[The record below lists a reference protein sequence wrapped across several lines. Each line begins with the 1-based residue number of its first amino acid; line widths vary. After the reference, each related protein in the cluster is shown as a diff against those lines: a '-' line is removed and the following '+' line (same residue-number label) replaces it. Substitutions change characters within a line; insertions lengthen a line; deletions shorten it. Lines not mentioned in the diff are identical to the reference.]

1 MMEYSKQVK
10 KLGKLLFELMSEAL
24 GLKPNH
30 LHDMDCEESLL
41 VVANYYPECPQPDLT
56 LGISN
61 HTDTGFLTLLLQDQI
76 GGLQVLHQDQW
87 VDAPPSPGA
96 LVVNIGDHMQAS
108 LHETLN
114 PNIPCIIVLIER
126 QSTFC
131 EQVSPIQNLEN
142 WVQLT

>member
-61 HTDTGFLTLLLQDQI
+61 HTDTGFLTLLLLDQI

-126 QSTFC
+126 QS
-131 EQVSPIQNLEN
+131 IL
-142 WVQLT
+142 